1 MNMKGPLKDSLKDL
15 LFMLILSS
23 FCAFLLLATRSA
35 VGERAELSAGTADAI
50 LKIIGKE
57 VLPSDDQLIESFS
70 EIFVRRQ
77 SGKIKFWRAVDKPDF
92 WACEASGNGMWSE
105 ITLAFVIDTTTWQ
118 IMGLRI
124 VEQNETAGLG
134 SRISEDRFV
143 EQFTGLY
150 GENGVEMAS
159 YKIMNN
165 QFDAITGATSSS
177 KSVEKLLNKA
187 LSMLRER
194 VKAGDTNQNELS

>member
-1 MNMKGPLKDSLKDL
+1 MKGTLKNSLKDL

-50 LKIIGKE
+50 LKILGKDI
-57 VLPSDDQLIESFS
+57 LPSDDRLIEAFS

-77 SGKIKFWRAVDKPDF
+77 SGKIKFWRGVDNPEL

-105 ITLAFVIDTTTWQ
+105 ITLAFVLDSSSWKI
-118 IMGLRI
+118 IGLRI

-134 SRISEDRFV
+134 SQISEDRFV
-143 EQFTGLY
+143 EQFTGLN

-159 YKIMNN
+159 FKIMNN
-165 QFDAITGATSSS
+165 QFDAVTGATASS

-187 LSMLRER
+187 LLSLRE
-194 VKAGDTNQNELS
+194 KIITGDMKENG

>member
-1 MNMKGPLKDSLKDL
+1 MKGSLKNSLKDL

-50 LKIIGKE
+50 LKILGKDI
-57 VLPSDDQLIESFS
+57 LPSDDRLIEAFS
-70 EIFVRRQ
+70 GIFVRRQ
-77 SGKIKFWRAVDKPDF
+77 SGKIKFWRGVDNPEL
-92 WACEASGNGMWSE
+92 WACEASGNGMWGE
-105 ITLAFVIDTTTWQ
+105 ITLAFVLDSSSWKI
-118 IMGLRI
+118 IGLRI

-134 SRISEDRFV
+134 GQISEDRFV
-143 EQFTGLY
+143 EQFTGLN

-165 QFDAITGATSSS
+165 QFDAVTGATASS

-187 LSMLRER
+187 LLALRE
-194 VKAGDTNQNELS
+194 KIITGDMKENE